1 MGAGR
6 YGLISIAAVVGFI
19 LLWQWAASRFIDPFF
34 LPTPR
39 TIAGAVVELAAR
51 GTLLPAVG
59 ASLGRVFSGWL
70 IGSLVAI
77 PVGLFIGSS
86 RYVKSVADP
95 FLHFFRFIP
104 AIALITL
111 FMVWFGV
118 GELSRVLLII
128 YATGF
133 IVMINTATGVA
144 AVEQEK
150 VFAARSLGAA
160 PRQVFTHV
168 TVPASVPYIYV
179 GMRLAMASSFL
190 VIIATE
196 MLAANTGLG
205 QLIWTSRLYFR
216 IDWMFAG
223 IALLGVLG
231 YLTDRLWRW
240 LGNRLLGRYVREVG
254 RY

>member
-1 MGAGR
+1 VGARR
-6 YGLISIAAVVGFI
+6 YGLISAAAVAGVVV
-19 LLWQWAASRFIDPFF
+19 LWQWASTAVIDPFF
-34 LPTPR
+34 LPAPR
-39 TIAGAVVELAAR
+39 TIAAAAWELLAR

-70 IGSLVAI
+70 IGSAAAI
-77 PVGLFIGSS
+77 PVGLLIGAS
-86 RYVKSVADP
+86 RIAKSVVDP

-133 IVMINTATGVA
+133 IVMINTATGVG

-150 VFAARSLGAA
+150 VYAARSLGATPA
-160 PRQVFTHV
+160 QVFLHV
-168 TVPASVPYIYV
+168 TVPATIPYIYV

-196 MLAANTGLG
+196 MLAAQSGLG

-223 IALLGVLG
+223 IVLLGLLG
-231 YLTDRLWRW
+231 FLTDRAWRAV
-240 LGNRLLGRYVREVG
+240 GNRALGKYVREVG

>member
-6 YGLISIAAVVGFI
+6 YGLISAVAVVAFV
-19 LLWQWAASRFIDPFF
+19 LLWQWAASSFIDPFF

-39 TIAGAVVELAAR
+39 TIAAAAVELTAR
-51 GTLLPAVG
+51 GTLFPAIG
-59 ASLGRVFSGWL
+59 ASLARVFTGWL
-70 IGSLVAI
+70 VGSLAAI

-128 YATGF
+128 YATGS
-133 IVMINTATGVA
+133 IVMINTATGVG

-150 VFAARSLGAA
+150 VFAARSLGATA
-160 PRQVFTHV
+160 RQVFMHV
-168 TVPASVPYIYV
+168 TVPATVPYIYV

-196 MLAANTGLG
+196 MLAAHTGLG

-223 IALLGVLG
+223 IVLLGLLG
-231 YLTDRLWRW
+231 FLTDRAWRW
-240 LGNRLLGRYVREVG
+240 LGNRVFGKYVREVG